1 MATCA
6 VTSNLLISCADDDAN
21 AGLQSAYLVF
31 MEQIDSVT
39 LGALT
44 KDNVTAITTLG
55 AAKFVELQGR
65 FERSALTSEMTR
77 ENYGKRV
84 ERTLTMFVPYM
95 EGTKAQILNNLSSG
109 GKLFVVAASNNI
121 NASSGNRIAYVFGW
135 DKKLA
140 KTGGA
145 MLTVGEQ
152 IDQETGGNAGYN
164 LTFTAIG
171 TELIRDLDGDIVV
184 EDGATGTTVS
194 FGA

>member
-1 MATCA
+1 
-6 VTSNLLISCADDDAN
+6 
-21 AGLQSAYLVF
+21 
-31 MEQIDSVT
+31 MEQIDTVT

-44 KDNVTAITTLG
+44 KDNVTAITTVG
-55 AAKFVELQGR
+55 SAFFTELQGR
-65 FERSALTSEMTR
+65 FEKGSLTSEMSR

-84 ERTLTMFVPYM
+84 ERTLNMFVPYM

-109 GKLFVVAASNNI
+109 GKLFVVVASNNLD
-121 NASSGNRIAYVFGW
+121 ASSGNRIAYVFGW
-135 DKKLA
+135 DKKLQ

-145 MLTVGEQ
+145 MLNVNEV
-152 IDQETGGNAGYN
+152 IEESTGGIIGYN
-164 LTFTAIG
+164 LVFTAVA